1 MVGFLAAT
9 AFAPMSF
16 LFVRRVS
23 ACLLALTPLLLAGCG
38 PSGAGDAARP
48 GAAPASAPPV
58 AVTTV
63 PARTRDMSV
72 LLTATGT
79 VTPLSS
85 VEVRPQVTSVI
96 RQVHVC
102 EGQVVRQGELL
113 FTLDS
118 RADEANLAK
127 AQAQLTRDQAALAD
141 AQRQL
146 ARSRELLAQQFV
158 SQSAV
163 DTAQVQVDSQQA
175 AVAADRAAI
184 DAARVPVAYARIQAP
199 GAGRIGAISVYPGSS
214 VQANVTTLVTL
225 TQLAPIAVAFN
236 LPQRHLADALAAL
249 PGGGAAVQATLP
261 DRGETLTGR
270 LQFVDNAVDPASGT
284 VKVKALFDNR
294 RGQLWPGAF
303 VNVAMQARTLAGAVV
318 VPQASIIQSARG
330 PIVYVVQEGK
340 AVLRPVQV
348 LHAQG
353 EDAAVQGVQPGDA
366 VVLDGR
372 QNLRP
377 GAAVTLREPAAAAAT
392 ADGARRPRGPA
403 SSASAASAP

>member
-1 MVGFLAAT
+1 MPAPVLLSPSLASRLSGCAFL
-9 AFAPMSF
+9 
-16 LFVRRVS
+16 
-23 ACLLALTPLLLAGCG
+23 LTSVLLAGCG
-38 PSGAGDAARP
+38 PQGAGDAARP
-48 GAAPASAPPV
+48 GAAAASAAPV
-58 AVTTV
+58 AVTTL
-63 PARTRDMSV
+63 PARKRDMAV

-96 RQVHVC
+96 RQVHVR

-127 AQAQLTRDQAALAD
+127 AQAQLARDQAALAD

-146 ARSRELLAQQFV
+146 ARSRELLAQNFV

-163 DTAQVQVDSQQA
+163 DTAQAATEAQQA

-199 GAGRIGAISVYPGSS
+199 SAGRMGAIGVYPGSS

-249 PGGGAAVQATLP
+249 PGGGAVVQATLP
-261 DRGETLTGR
+261 DRGDALTGR
-270 LQFVDNAVDPASGT
+270 LQFVDNAVDAASGT

-294 RGQLWPGAF
+294 QGQLWPGAF
-303 VNVAMQARTLAGAVV
+303 VNVALQASTLVGAVI

-330 PIVYVVQEGK
+330 PVVYVVQDGK
-340 AVLRPVQV
+340 AALRPVTV

-353 EDAAVQGVQPGDA
+353 EDAAVQGVQAGEA

-377 GAAVTLREPAAAAAT
+377 GSPVVQRDPADATPRGGQRPRAAGSAAT
-392 ADGARRPRGPA
+392 AAT
-403 SSASAASAP
+403 AASAP

>member
-1 MVGFLAAT
+1 M
-9 AFAPMSF
+9 
-16 LFVRRVS
+16 
-23 ACLLALTPLLLAGCG
+23 LLAGCG
-38 PSGAGDAARP
+38 KSGGGEAARP
-48 GAAPASAPPV
+48 GAASASAVVAV

-63 PARTRDMSV
+63 PARTQDMPV

-96 RQVHVC
+96 RQVHVR

-127 AQAQLTRDQAALAD
+127 AQAQLVRDQAALAD

-163 DTAQVQVDSQQA
+163 DTAQTLVDSQQA
-175 AVAADRAAI
+175 ALAADRAAI
-184 DAARVPVAYARIQAP
+184 EAARVPVAYARIQAP
-199 GAGRIGAISVYPGSS
+199 SAGRIGAITVYPGSS

-249 PGGGAAVQATLP
+249 PGGGAVVQATLP
-261 DRGETLTGR
+261 DRGATLSGR
-270 LQFVDNAVDPASGT
+270 LRFVDNAVDAASGT
-284 VKVKALFDNR
+284 VKVKALFDNAQ
-294 RGQLWPGAF
+294 GQLWPGAF
-303 VNVAMQARTLAGAVV
+303 VNVAMQARTLVGAVV
-318 VPQASIIQSARG
+318 VPQASIIHSARG
-330 PIVYVVQEGK
+330 SIVYVVQDGK

-348 LHAQG
+348 LQAQG
-353 EDAAVQGVQPGDA
+353 EEAAVQGVQAGDA

-377 GAAVTLREPAAAAAT
+377 GATVALRAPAAAA
-392 ADGARRPRGPA
+392 GA
-403 SSASAASAP
+403 ASAASAP